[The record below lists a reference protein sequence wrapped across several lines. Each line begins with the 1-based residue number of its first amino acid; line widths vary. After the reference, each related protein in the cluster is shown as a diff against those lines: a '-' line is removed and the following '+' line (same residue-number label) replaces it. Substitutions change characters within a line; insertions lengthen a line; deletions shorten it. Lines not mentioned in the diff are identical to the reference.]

1 MIKQDHVPVHNIQA
15 SLPGVSYIL
24 YGRLSTHTYMLSEG
38 KLCATTGPA
47 RDGLAC
53 TKLRHRQ
60 RSKGCIAIDLTLIM
74 LRCSASNPT
83 IDKLPDRAV
92 RLFSDNSMPL
102 ARFLF
107 LKTSHVFMQL
117 GDYSPCVGTL

>member
-1 MIKQDHVPVHNIQA
+1 MF
-15 SLPGVSYIL
+15 SGGELW
-24 YGRLSTHTYMLSEG
+24 
-38 KLCATTGPA
+38 ATNGPA
-47 RDGLAC
+47 RDRSGVC
-53 TKLRHRQ
+53 KTTIQ
-60 RSKGCIAIDLTLIM
+60 RSKGCITIDLTLIM

-92 RLFSDNSMPL
+92 RLFSDDSMSL

-107 LKTSHVFMQL
+107 RTISYVFMHL